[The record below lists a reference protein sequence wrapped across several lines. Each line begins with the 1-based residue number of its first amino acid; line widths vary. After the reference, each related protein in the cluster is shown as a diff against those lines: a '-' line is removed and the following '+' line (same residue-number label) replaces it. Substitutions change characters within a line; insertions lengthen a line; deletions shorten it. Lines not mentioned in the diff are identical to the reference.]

1 MAIPRINDI
10 NLAHKRVLI
19 REDFNVPLVGNKI
32 TSDARIKA
40 ALPTIEYAL
49 KHQAKVIILSHIAR
63 PEEGKFD
70 PQFSLKPVAERLSE
84 LLNKPVKLVSDWLDG
99 IEVADGEIVLCE
111 NVRFEKGEK
120 QNDPALAKKI
130 AALGDIF
137 IMDAFAV
144 AHRAEAST
152 VGVAQY
158 AKEIGAGFL
167 LMNELD
173 ALDKALK
180 NPARPLVSIVGGA
193 KVSSKLKILDA
204 LIDKSNQVIVGGGIA
219 NTFLAAKGINIGKSL
234 VETDLIPFAKNM
246 LERESAKGMDIV
258 LPIDVV
264 VAKEFSADAKT
275 EIKPVT
281 DVDPDEM
288 ILDVGPKSAHIYA
301 AIMQAAGTIL
311 WNGPVG
317 VFELEPFSHGTKTLA
332 LGIAESKAF
341 SIAGGGDTIAAI
353 EKFNI
358 ADKISY
364 ISTGGGAFL
373 EFVEGIELPA
383 VKILQERSKK

>member
-1 MAIPRINDI
+1 MAIPRITD
-10 NLAHKRVLI
+10 LDLSHKRVLI
-19 REDFNVPLVGNKI
+19 REDFNVPLDGSKI

-40 ALPTIEYAL
+40 ALPTLEYAL
-49 KHQAKVIILSHIAR
+49 KHQAKIIILSHIAR

-70 PQFSLKPVAERLSE
+70 PQFSLKPVADRLSE
-84 LLNKPVKLVSDWLDG
+84 LLNKPVKLVRDWIDG
-99 IEVADGEIVLCE
+99 VDINDGEIILCE

-120 QNDPALAKKI
+120 NNDPALAKKI

-158 AKEIGAGFL
+158 AKQVGAGFL
-167 LMNELD
+167 LISELD
-173 ALDKALK
+173 ALEKALK
-180 NPARPLVSIVGGA
+180 NPARPLVAIVGGA
-193 KVSSKLKILDA
+193 KVSSKLKILES
-204 LIDKSNQVIVGGGIA
+204 LLDKANQLIVGGGIA
-219 NTFLAAKGINIGKSL
+219 NTFLAAKGVNVGKSL
-234 VETDLIPFAKNM
+234 IEKDLIPMAKKM
-246 LERESAKGMDIV
+246 LDMEKAKGLDIV

-275 EIKPVT
+275 EITSIT
-281 DVDPDEM
+281 DIDHDEM
-288 ILDVGPKSAHIYA
+288 ILDIGPKTAHIYA

-317 VFELEPFSHGTKTLA
+317 VFELAPFANGTQTLA
-332 LGIAESKAF
+332 KGIAESKAF

-358 ADKISY
+358 ADNIGY

-373 EFVEGIELPA
+373 EFVEGAELPA
-383 VKILQERSKK
+383 VKILEERSK